1 MCITSAL
8 RNKLHG
14 NFSTWPNSLN
24 ICYCWVVN
32 LYLVMLFNFRPLK
45 GKAFLLYMP
54 VLFFKGSSRGVSI
67 HAIEIAL
74 S

>member
-1 MCITSAL
+1 M
-8 RNKLHG
+8 
-14 NFSTWPNSLN
+14 
-24 ICYCWVVN
+24 VN

-45 GKAFLLYMP
+45 GKAFMLYMYMP

-74 S
+74 SSYVLNPKFLMLLSSV

>member
-1 MCITSAL
+1 M
-8 RNKLHG
+8 
-14 NFSTWPNSLN
+14 
-24 ICYCWVVN
+24 VN

-67 HAIEIAL
+67 HAIEMAL
-74 S
+74 SRDVLNPKFLMLLASVLAYIADQHLHF